1 MDPFITQI
9 IAWAGALGVSIYAG
23 FKFNG
28 AIQEQRRLPE
38 ATKWKNLKELI
49 DQRQTQLNDKQA
61 ELAELK
67 DRLEAAQK
75 LIAEATVADEK
86 IKDAKERYEALQ
98 AELLKLEA
106 DRKEQEAVRALVVLA
121 KQELEALQEAKKA
134 LDVQIVEL
142 NKEIGNLIGQKAALE
157 SELSEKRKELEAL
170 KADYAAKSSEYKGA
184 LEELARQKGDEE
196 QKLREAKS
204 ATDRANK
211 EKTDAEKALADVLA
225 KLDAANK
232 ANEAAKE
239 ELTKLRHLQKAAE
252 DEVKRLEEKKADLE
266 RVISELK
273 GEVSTV
279 RGSGVGQALAS
290 EARYEDLW
298 GKVRFQEITL
308 SGGKISETEAL
319 KKAKKYIADC
329 GLTFPNRVINAF
341 HASLKTAD
349 MSPLV
354 VLAGISG
361 TGKSELPMRYAE
373 GMGIHLVSLAVQPR
387 WDSPNDLFGFYN
399 HLEQRYKATD
409 LARAM
414 VRFERHNRKDWVLPA
429 GWEADNVKSDGM
441 LLVLLDEM
449 NLARVEYYFSEF
461 LSKLETRR
469 GVNIESEADR
479 AKAEIALDMG
489 SMSLKEK
496 AIKLYPDRNVL
507 FAGTMNEDESTQ
519 SLSDK
524 VLDRACVMRFGR
536 PRQLALR
543 PKSQRIMAKPTE
555 TGLTFAQWQ
564 QWLKPELNAED
575 MDTVQEWIDR
585 LNVTMEKLN
594 RPFGHRVAQ
603 AIARYIGNYPD
614 DGSMDAEE
622 RLKCAMA
629 DQIEQRILPKLRGI
643 DLEEQGGHLMEIRK
657 LINDLGDDALLKAF
671 DDSSNRD
678 ANTFIWRGVDRAE
691 S

>member
-1 MDPFITQI
+1 MDPFITQF
-9 IAWAGALGVSIYAG
+9 IAWSSALVASSYVGLRFYQ
-23 FKFNG
+23 
-28 AIQEQRRLPE
+28 AIQQQRKLPA
-38 ATKWKNLKELI
+38 ATKLANLE
-49 DQRQTQLNDKQA
+49 QLVEQKAAD
-61 ELAELK
+61 LAEIK
-67 DRLEAAQK
+67 DRLEAAEK
-75 LIAEATVADEK
+75 TIADSLVAEAK
-86 IKDAKERYEALQ
+86 INDAKQRYESLQ

-121 KQELEALQEAKKA
+121 KQELEALEAAKKV
-134 LDVQIVEL
+134 LDAQIIEL
-142 NKEIGNLIGQKAALE
+142 NKEIGNLTGQKAALE

-170 KADYAAKSSEYKGA
+170 KAEYAAKSAEYKGA

-196 QKLREAKS
+196 QKLREAKT

-211 EKTDAEKALADVLA
+211 EKTDAEKALALVNE
-225 KLDAANK
+225 KLEAANK
-232 ANEAAKE
+232 ANEAAEK
-239 ELTKLRHLQKAAE
+239 KLKDLQRLQKEAE
-252 DEVKRLEEKKADLE
+252 EEIKRLEDKRKELE
-266 RVISELK
+266 RKLDELR
-273 GEVSTV
+273 GEVSTATITAAS
-279 RGSGVGQALAS
+279 GSGPAVN
-290 EARYEDLW
+290 RYEDLW
-298 GKVRFQEITL
+298 KTAQFQDIKLTGASIT
-308 SGGKISETEAL
+308 EEEAL
-319 KKAKKYIADC
+319 KKAKKYIEDC
-329 GLTFPNRVINAF
+329 GLTFPDRVINAF

-399 HLEQRYKATD
+399 HLEGRYKATE

-414 VRFERHNRKDWVLPA
+414 VQFEIHNRKTWPMPD
-429 GWEADNVKSDGM
+429 GWEAKNAKSNGM

-469 GVNIESEADR
+469 GVNVDKPTDR

-489 SMSLKEK
+489 SLQLNET

-536 PRQLALR
+536 PRDLTLVQQVAKVR
-543 PKSQRIMAKPTE
+543 PPANLV
-555 TGLTFAQWQ
+555 GLTFSQWKEWCDSKLPQ
-564 QWLKPELNAED
+564 ED
-575 MDTVQEWIDR
+575 LQKLEAWIKR
-585 LNVTMEKLN
+585 LNDVMEKLN
-594 RPFGHRVAQ
+594 RPFGHRVGQ
-603 AIARYIGNYPD
+603 AIARYAANYPKD
-614 DGSMDAEE
+614 SKTTSEQ
-622 RLKCAMA
+622 RLKLAMA

-643 DLEEQGGHLMEIRK
+643 DLEEQGAHITEIRN
-657 LINDLGDDALLKAF
+657 LIDELEDKALAAAF
-671 DDSSNRD
+671 EASKSKES
-678 ANTFIWRGVDRAE
+678 NTFIWRGVDRAN
-691 S
+691 

>member
-1 MDPFITQI
+1 MASSYVGLRFYQ
-9 IAWAGALGVSIYAG
+9 
-23 FKFNG
+23 
-28 AIQEQRRLPE
+28 AIQQQRKLPA
-38 ATKWKNLKELI
+38 ATKLANLE
-49 DQRQTQLNDKQA
+49 QLVEQKAAD
-61 ELAELK
+61 LAEIK

-75 LIAEATVADEK
+75 LIAESMVAEAK
-86 IKDAKERYEALQ
+86 INDAKQRYDALS

-121 KQELEALQEAKKA
+121 KQELIDLQESKKA
-134 LDVQIVEL
+134 LDAQIVDL
-142 NKEIGNLIGQKAALE
+142 NKEIGNLNGQKAALE

-170 KADYAAKSSEYKGA
+170 KADYAAKTAEYKGA

-196 QKLREAKS
+196 QKLRDAKS
-204 ATDRANK
+204 ATDRAIK
-211 EKTDAEKALADVLA
+211 EKTEADKALADVLA
-225 KLDAANK
+225 RLDAANK
-232 ANEAAKE
+232 AIEAAKD
-239 ELTKLRHLQKAAE
+239 ELIKLRHLQKAAE
-252 DEVKRLEEKKADLE
+252 DDVKRLEEKKAELE

-279 RGSGVGQALAS
+279 RASGVGQALAS

-298 GKVRFQEITL
+298 GDVRFQKITL
-308 SGGKISETEAL
+308 SGAKISETEAL

-414 VRFERHNRKDWVLPA
+414 VRFERHNRKDWVMPT

-469 GVNIESEADR
+469 GVNIESESDR

-564 QWLKPELNAED
+564 QWLKPELNSED
-575 MDTVQEWIDR
+575 MDTVQDWIDR

-643 DLEEQGGHLMEIRK
+643 DLEEQGGHLTEIRK

>member
-1 MDPFITQI
+1 M
-9 IAWAGALGVSIYAG
+9 
-23 FKFNG
+23 
-28 AIQEQRRLPE
+28 
-38 ATKWKNLKELI
+38 
-49 DQRQTQLNDKQA
+49 
-61 ELAELK
+61 
-67 DRLEAAQK
+67 
-75 LIAEATVADEK
+75 
-86 IKDAKERYEALQ
+86 
-98 AELLKLEA
+98 
-106 DRKEQEAVRALVVLA
+106 
-121 KQELEALQEAKKA
+121 
-134 LDVQIVEL
+134 
-142 NKEIGNLIGQKAALE
+142 
-157 SELSEKRKELEAL
+157 
-170 KADYAAKSSEYKGA
+170 
-184 LEELARQKGDEE
+184 
-196 QKLREAKS
+196 
-204 ATDRANK
+204 
-211 EKTDAEKALADVLA
+211 
-225 KLDAANK
+225 
-232 ANEAAKE
+232 
-239 ELTKLRHLQKAAE
+239 
-252 DEVKRLEEKKADLE
+252 
-266 RVISELK
+266 
-273 GEVSTV
+273 
-279 RGSGVGQALAS
+279 
-290 EARYEDLW
+290 
-298 GKVRFQEITL
+298 
-308 SGGKISETEAL
+308 
-319 KKAKKYIADC
+319 
-329 GLTFPNRVINAF
+329 
-341 HASLKTAD
+341 
-349 MSPLV
+349 
-354 VLAGISG
+354 
-361 TGKSELPMRYAE
+361 
-373 GMGIHLVSLAVQPR
+373 
-387 WDSPNDLFGFYN
+387 
-399 HLEQRYKATD
+399 
-409 LARAM
+409 
-414 VRFERHNRKDWVLPA
+414 PA

-469 GVNIESEADR
+469 GVNIESESDR

-564 QWLKPELNAED
+564 QWLKPELNSED

-643 DLEEQGGHLMEIRK
+643 DLEEQSGHLAEIRK

>member
-1 MDPFITQI
+1 
-9 IAWAGALGVSIYAG
+9 V
-23 FKFNG
+23 
-28 AIQEQRRLPE
+28 
-38 ATKWKNLKELI
+38 
-49 DQRQTQLNDKQA
+49 
-61 ELAELK
+61 
-67 DRLEAAQK
+67 AQK
-75 LIAEATVADEK
+75 TIAESMVAEAK
-86 IKDAKERYEALQ
+86 INDAKQRYDALS

-121 KQELEALQEAKKA
+121 KQELAALEAAKKA
-134 LDVQIVEL
+134 LDAQIVDL
-142 NKEIGNLIGQKAALE
+142 NKEIGNLTGQKAALE
-157 SELSEKRKELEAL
+157 SELSERRKELEAL
-170 KADYAAKSSEYKGA
+170 KTDYAAKSAEYKGA

-211 EKTDAEKALADVLA
+211 DKTDAEKALADVLA

-232 ANEAAKE
+232 ANEAAEKKLKE
-239 ELTKLRHLQKAAE
+239 LLRQQKDAE
-252 DEVKRLEEKKADLE
+252 DEIKRLKKEEE
-266 RVISELK
+266 ELK
-273 GEVSTV
+273 HRLKFLSGQVSEAYV
-279 RGSGVGQALAS
+279 AGASGSGPAAN
-290 EARYEDLW
+290 RYEDLW
-298 GKVRFQEITL
+298 KTTQFQDIKLTGVSIT
-308 SGGKISETEAL
+308 EEEAL

-329 GLTFPNRVINAF
+329 GLTFSDRVINAF

-399 HLEQRYKATD
+399 HLEQRYKATE

-414 VRFERHNRKDWVLPA
+414 VQFEIHNRKTWPMPD
-429 GWEADNVKSDGM
+429 GWEAKNAKSNGM

-469 GVNIESEADR
+469 GVNVANKDDR

-489 SMSLKEK
+489 SLQLNET
-496 AIKLYPDRNVL
+496 AIRLYPDRNVL

-536 PRQLALR
+536 PHDLTLVQQVAKVR
-543 PKSQRIMAKPTE
+543 PPANLV
-555 TGLTFAQWQ
+555 GLTFSQWKEWCDSKLPQ
-564 QWLKPELNAED
+564 ED
-575 MDTVQEWIDR
+575 LQKLEAWIKR
-585 LNVTMEKLN
+585 LNDVMEKLN
-594 RPFGHRVAQ
+594 RPFGHRVGQ
-603 AIARYIGNYPD
+603 AIARYAANYPKEAGVSD
-614 DGSMDAEE
+614 EE
-622 RLKCAMA
+622 RLKLAMA

-643 DLEEQGGHLMEIRK
+643 DLEEQGAHITEIRN
-657 LINDLGDDALLKAF
+657 LIDELEDKALAAAF
-671 DDSSNRD
+671 EASKSKES
-678 ANTFIWRGVDRAE
+678 NTFIWRGVDRAN
-691 S
+691 

>member
-49 DQRQTQLNDKQA
+49 DQRQIQLNDKQA
-61 ELAELK
+61 ELTELK
-67 DRLEAAQK
+67 ERLEAAQK
-75 LIAEATVADEK
+75 IIAESMVAEAK
-86 IKDAKERYEALQ
+86 IDDAKQRYESLK

-121 KQELEALQEAKKA
+121 KQELEALEAAKKA
-134 LDVQIVEL
+134 LDAQIIEL
-142 NKEIGNLIGQKAALE
+142 NKEIGNLTGQKAALE

-184 LEELARQKGDEE
+184 LEGLARQKGDEE

-211 EKTDAEKALADVLA
+211 DKTDTEKALADVLA
-225 KLDAANK
+225 KLDATEK
-232 ANEAAKE
+232 ANEAAEK
-239 ELTKLRHLQKAAE
+239 KLKDLLRQQKDAE
-252 DEVKRLEEKKADLE
+252 DEIKRLKKEEDLKN
-266 RVISELK
+266 RLKVLK
-273 GEVSTV
+273 GEVSEAFVTGAS
-279 RGSGVGQALAS
+279 GSGPAAN
-290 EARYEDLW
+290 RYEDLW
-298 GKVRFQEITL
+298 KTAQFQDIKLTGVSIT
-308 SGGKISETEAL
+308 EEEAL

-329 GLTFPNRVINAF
+329 GLTFPDRVINAF

-399 HLEQRYKATD
+399 HLEGRYKATE

-414 VRFERHNRKDWVLPA
+414 VQFERYNRPTWPMPD
-429 GWEADNVKSDGM
+429 GWEKENAKSEAM

-469 GVNIESEADR
+469 GVNVDKSSDR

-489 SMSLKEK
+489 SLQLNEA

-536 PRQLALR
+536 PRDLTLQQQVARVR
-543 PKSQRIMAKPTE
+543 PPANLV
-555 TGLTFAQWQ
+555 GLTFSQWKE
-564 QWLKPELNAED
+564 WCGSKLDKEELEKL
-575 MDTVQEWIDR
+575 EIWIKR
-585 LNVTMEKLN
+585 LNDVMEKLN
-594 RPFGHRVAQ
+594 RPFGHRVGQ
-603 AIARYIGNYPD
+603 AIARYAANYPKEA
-614 DGSMDAEE
+614 GVSGEQ
-622 RLKCAMA
+622 RLKQAMA

-643 DLEEQGGHLMEIRK
+643 DLEEQGAYITEIRN
-657 LINDLGDDALLKAF
+657 LIDELEDKALAAAF
-671 DDSSNRD
+671 EASKSKES
-678 ANTFIWRGVDRAE
+678 NTFIWRGVDRAN
-691 S
+691 

>member
-1 MDPFITQI
+1 MASSYVGLRFYQ
-9 IAWAGALGVSIYAG
+9 
-23 FKFNG
+23 
-28 AIQEQRRLPE
+28 AIQQQRKLPA
-38 ATKWKNLKELI
+38 ATKLANLE
-49 DQRQTQLNDKQA
+49 QLVEQKAAD
-61 ELAELK
+61 LAEIK

-75 LIAEATVADEK
+75 LIAESMVAEAK
-86 IKDAKERYEALQ
+86 INDAKQRYDALS

-121 KQELEALQEAKKA
+121 KQELGVLEAAKKA
-134 LDVQIVEL
+134 LDAQIVEL
-142 NKEIGNLIGQKAALE
+142 NKEIGNLAGQKAALE
-157 SELSEKRKELEAL
+157 SELSAMRKELEAL
-170 KADYAAKSSEYKGA
+170 KADYAAKSAEYKGV

-225 KLDAANK
+225 KLEAAEK
-232 ANEAAKE
+232 ANEEARKKLT
-239 ELTKLRHLQKAAE
+239 ELQRLQKDAE
-252 DEVKRLEEKKADLE
+252 DEVKRLKKEEEDLKN
-266 RVISELK
+266 RLKVLK
-273 GEVSTV
+273 GEVSEAFVAGTS
-279 RGSGVGQALAS
+279 GSGSAAN
-290 EARYEDLW
+290 RYEDLW
-298 GKVRFQEITL
+298 GDVRFQQITL
-308 SGGKISETEAL
+308 SGAKISETEAL

-414 VRFERHNRKDWVLPA
+414 VRFERHNRKDWVMPA

-469 GVNIESEADR
+469 GVNIESESDR

-489 SMSLKEK
+489 SISLKEK

-564 QWLKPELNAED
+564 QWLKPELNSED

-643 DLEEQGGHLMEIRK
+643 DLEEQGGHLTEIRK

>member
-1 MDPFITQI
+1 MDPFVNQF
-9 IAWAGALGVSIYAG
+9 IAWSVSLIASSFVGYR
-23 FKFNG
+23 FYQ
-28 AIQEQRRLPE
+28 AIEQQRKLPA
-38 ATKWKNLKELI
+38 ATKLANLE
-49 DQRQTQLNDKQA
+49 QLVEQKAAD
-61 ELAELK
+61 LAEIK

-98 AELLKLEA
+98 AELLKFQA
-106 DRKEQEAVRALVVLA
+106 DRQEQEAVRALVVLA
-121 KQELEALQEAKKA
+121 KQELEALEAAKKA
-134 LDVQIVEL
+134 LDAQIIEL
-142 NKEIGNLIGQKAALE
+142 NKEIGNLTGQKAALE
-157 SELSEKRKELEAL
+157 SVLSEKRKELEAL
-170 KADYAAKSSEYKGA
+170 KADYAAKSSEYKGV
-184 LEELARQKGDEE
+184 LEELALQKGDEE

-211 EKTDAEKALADVLA
+211 DKTDAEKALSDVLA

-232 ANEAAKE
+232 ANDAAEK
-239 ELTKLRHLQKAAE
+239 KLKDLLRLQKDAE
-252 DEVKRLEEKKADLE
+252 DEIKRLEEKRKELE
-266 RVISELK
+266 RKLGELR
-273 GEVSTV
+273 GEVSSATISGAS
-279 RGSGVGQALAS
+279 GSGPAAN
-290 EARYEDLW
+290 RYEDLW
-298 GKVRFQEITL
+298 KTAQFQGIKL
-308 SGGKISETEAL
+308 SGASITEEEAL
-319 KKAKKYIADC
+319 KKAKKYIEDC
-329 GLTFPNRVINAF
+329 GLTFPDRVINAF

-399 HLEQRYKATD
+399 HLEGRYKATE

-414 VRFERHNRKDWVLPA
+414 VQFEIHNRETWPMPD
-429 GWEADNVKSDGM
+429 GWEAKNAKSKGM

-469 GVNIESEADR
+469 GVNVANKDDR

-489 SMSLKEK
+489 SLQLNET

-536 PRQLALR
+536 PRDLTLQQQVARVR
-543 PKSQRIMAKPTE
+543 PPANLV
-555 TGLTFAQWQ
+555 GLTFSQWKE
-564 QWLKPELNAED
+564 WCGSKLDREELEKL
-575 MDTVQEWIDR
+575 EIWIKR
-585 LNVTMEKLN
+585 LNDVMEKLN
-594 RPFGHRVAQ
+594 RPFGHRVGQ
-603 AIARYIGNYPD
+603 AIARYAANYPKEA
-614 DGSMDAEE
+614 GVSGEE
-622 RLKCAMA
+622 RLKLAMA

-643 DLEEQGGHLMEIRK
+643 DLEEQGAHITEIRN
-657 LINDLGDDALLKAF
+657 LIDELEDKALAAAF
-671 DDSSNRD
+671 EASKSKES
-678 ANTFIWRGVDRAE
+678 NTFIWRGVDRAN
-691 S
+691 

>member
-1 MDPFITQI
+1 MASSYVGLRFYQ
-9 IAWAGALGVSIYAG
+9 
-23 FKFNG
+23 
-28 AIQEQRRLPE
+28 AIQQQRKLPA
-38 ATKWKNLKELI
+38 ATKLANLE
-49 DQRQTQLNDKQA
+49 QLVEQKAAD
-61 ELAELK
+61 LAEIK

-86 IKDAKERYEALQ
+86 IKDAKERYDALQ
-98 AELLKLEA
+98 AELLKLQA
-106 DRKEQEAVRALVVLA
+106 DRQEQEAVRALVVLA
-121 KQELEALQEAKKA
+121 KQELGVLEAAKKA
-134 LDVQIVEL
+134 LDAQIIEL
-142 NKEIGNLIGQKAALE
+142 NKEIGNLAGQKAALE
-157 SELSEKRKELEAL
+157 SELAEKRKELEAL
-170 KADYAAKSSEYKGA
+170 KADYAAKTAEYKGA

-196 QKLREAKS
+196 QKLRDAKS
-204 ATDRANK
+204 ATDRAIK
-211 EKTDAEKALADVLA
+211 EKTEADKALADVLA
-225 KLDAANK
+225 RLDAANK
-232 ANEAAKE
+232 AIVAAKD

-252 DEVKRLEEKKADLE
+252 DDVKRLEEKKAELE

-279 RGSGVGQALAS
+279 RASGVGQALAS

-298 GKVRFQEITL
+298 GNVRFQQITL

-319 KKAKKYIADC
+319 KRAKKYIAEC

-414 VRFERHNRKDWVLPA
+414 VRFERHNRKDWVMPV

-469 GVNIESEADR
+469 GVNIESESDR

-543 PKSQRIMAKPTE
+543 SKSQRTMAKPTE

-564 QWLKPELNAED
+564 LWLKPELNAED

-643 DLEEQGGHLMEIRK
+643 DLEEQSGHLEEIRK
-657 LINDLGDDALLKAF
+657 LINELGDDALLKAF

>member
-1 MDPFITQI
+1 MDPFVNQF
-9 IAWAGALGVSIYAG
+9 IAWSVALIASSFVGYR
-23 FKFNG
+23 FYQ
-28 AIQEQRRLPE
+28 AIEQQRKLPA
-38 ATKWKNLKELI
+38 ATKLANL
-49 DQRQTQLNDKQA
+49 DQLVEQKAADLT
-61 ELAELK
+61 EIK

-98 AELLKLEA
+98 AELLKFQA
-106 DRKEQEAVRALVVLA
+106 DRQEQEAVRALVVLA
-121 KQELEALQEAKKA
+121 KQELEALEAAKKA
-134 LDVQIVEL
+134 LDAQIIEL
-142 NKEIGNLIGQKAALE
+142 NKEIGNLTGQKAALE

-211 EKTDAEKALADVLA
+211 DKTDAEKALALVNE
-225 KLDAANK
+225 KLEAANK
-232 ANEAAKE
+232 ANEAAEK
-239 ELTKLRHLQKAAE
+239 KLKDLQRLQKEAE
-252 DEVKRLEEKKADLE
+252 DEIKRLEDKRKELE
-266 RVISELK
+266 RKLDELR
-273 GEVSTV
+273 GEVSTATITA
-279 RGSGVGQALAS
+279 GSGSGPAVN
-290 EARYEDLW
+290 RYEDLW
-298 GKVRFQEITL
+298 KTAQFQDIKLTGVSIT
-308 SGGKISETEAL
+308 EEEAL

-329 GLTFPNRVINAF
+329 GLTFPDRVINAF

-399 HLEQRYKATD
+399 HLEGRYKATE

-414 VRFERHNRKDWVLPA
+414 VQFERYNRPTWPIPDE
-429 GWEADNVKSDGM
+429 WEAKNAKSNGM

-469 GVNIESEADR
+469 GVNVDKSSDR

-489 SMSLKEK
+489 SLQLNEA

-536 PRQLALR
+536 PRDLTLQQQVARVR
-543 PKSQRIMAKPTE
+543 PPANLV
-555 TGLTFAQWQ
+555 GLTFSQWKE
-564 QWLKPELNAED
+564 WCGSKLDREELEKL
-575 MDTVQEWIDR
+575 EIWIKR
-585 LNVTMEKLN
+585 LNDVMEKLN
-594 RPFGHRVAQ
+594 RPFGHRVGQ
-603 AIARYIGNYPD
+603 AIARYAANYPKEA
-614 DGSMDAEE
+614 GVSGEE
-622 RLKCAMA
+622 RLKLAMA

-643 DLEEQGGHLMEIRK
+643 DLEEQGAHITEIRN
-657 LINDLGDDALLKAF
+657 LIDELEDKALAAAF
-671 DDSSNRD
+671 EASKSKES
-678 ANTFIWRGVDRAE
+678 NTFIWRGVDRAN
-691 S
+691 

>member
-1 MDPFITQI
+1 MDPFITQF
-9 IAWAGALGVSIYAG
+9 IAWSSALVASSYVGLRFYQ
-23 FKFNG
+23 
-28 AIQEQRRLPE
+28 AIQQQRKLPA
-38 ATKWKNLKELI
+38 ATKLANLE
-49 DQRQTQLNDKQA
+49 QLVEQKAAD
-61 ELAELK
+61 LAEIK

-86 IKDAKERYEALQ
+86 IKDAKERYDALQ
-98 AELLKLEA
+98 AELLKLQA
-106 DRKEQEAVRALVVLA
+106 DRQEQEAVRALVVLA
-121 KQELEALQEAKKA
+121 KQELGVLEAAKKA
-134 LDVQIVEL
+134 LDAQIIEL
-142 NKEIGNLIGQKAALE
+142 NKEIGNLAGQKAALE
-157 SELSEKRKELEAL
+157 SELAEKRKELEAL
-170 KADYAAKSSEYKGA
+170 KADYAAKTAEYKGA

-196 QKLREAKS
+196 QKLRDAKS
-204 ATDRANK
+204 ATDRAIK
-211 EKTDAEKALADVLA
+211 EKTEADKALADVLA
-225 KLDAANK
+225 RLDAANK
-232 ANEAAKE
+232 AIVAAKD

-252 DEVKRLEEKKADLE
+252 DDVKRLEEKKAELE

-279 RGSGVGQALAS
+279 RASGVGQALAS

-298 GKVRFQEITL
+298 GNVRFQQITL

-319 KKAKKYIADC
+319 KRAKKYIAEC

-414 VRFERHNRKDWVLPA
+414 VRFERHNRKDWVMPV

-469 GVNIESEADR
+469 GVNIESESDR

-543 PKSQRIMAKPTE
+543 SKSQRTMAKPTE

-564 QWLKPELNAED
+564 LWLKPELNAED

-643 DLEEQGGHLMEIRK
+643 DLEEQSGHLEEIRK
-657 LINDLGDDALLKAF
+657 LINELGDDALLKAF

>member
-1 MDPFITQI
+1 
-9 IAWAGALGVSIYAG
+9 
-23 FKFNG
+23 
-28 AIQEQRRLPE
+28 
-38 ATKWKNLKELI
+38 
-49 DQRQTQLNDKQA
+49 
-61 ELAELK
+61 
-67 DRLEAAQK
+67 
-75 LIAEATVADEK
+75 
-86 IKDAKERYEALQ
+86 
-98 AELLKLEA
+98 
-106 DRKEQEAVRALVVLA
+106 
-121 KQELEALQEAKKA
+121 
-134 LDVQIVEL
+134 
-142 NKEIGNLIGQKAALE
+142 
-157 SELSEKRKELEAL
+157 
-170 KADYAAKSSEYKGA
+170 
-184 LEELARQKGDEE
+184 
-196 QKLREAKS
+196 
-204 ATDRANK
+204 
-211 EKTDAEKALADVLA
+211 
-225 KLDAANK
+225 
-232 ANEAAKE
+232 
-239 ELTKLRHLQKAAE
+239 
-252 DEVKRLEEKKADLE
+252 
-266 RVISELK
+266 
-273 GEVSTV
+273 
-279 RGSGVGQALAS
+279 
-290 EARYEDLW
+290 
-298 GKVRFQEITL
+298 
-308 SGGKISETEAL
+308 
-319 KKAKKYIADC
+319 
-329 GLTFPNRVINAF
+329 
-341 HASLKTAD
+341 
-349 MSPLV
+349 
-354 VLAGISG
+354 
-361 TGKSELPMRYAE
+361 MRYAE

-414 VRFERHNRKDWVLPA
+414 VRFERHNRKDWVMPA

-489 SMSLKEK
+489 SMALKEK

-543 PKSQRIMAKPTE
+543 PKSQRTMAKPTE

-564 QWLKPELNAED
+564 QWLKSELNSED

-614 DGSMDAEE
+614 DGSMDAEG

-643 DLEEQGGHLMEIRK
+643 DLEEQGGHLTEIRK
-657 LINDLGDDALLKAF
+657 LINELGDDALLKAF

>member
-1 MDPFITQI
+1 MDPFVNQF
-9 IAWAGALGVSIYAG
+9 IAWSVALIASSFVGYR
-23 FKFNG
+23 FYQ
-28 AIQEQRRLPE
+28 AIEQQRKLPA
-38 ATKWKNLKELI
+38 ATKLANLE
-49 DQRQTQLNDKQA
+49 QLVEQKAAD
-61 ELAELK
+61 LAEIK

-75 LIAEATVADEK
+75 IIAESLVAEAK
-86 IKDAKERYEALQ
+86 INDAKQRYESLQ

-106 DRKEQEAVRALVVLA
+106 DRKEQEAVRALVDLA
-121 KQELEALQEAKKA
+121 KKELETLEAAKKA
-134 LDVQIVEL
+134 LGAQIIEL
-142 NKEIGNLIGQKAALE
+142 NKEIGNLTGQKAALE
-157 SELSEKRKELEAL
+157 SELTEKRKELEAL
-170 KADYAAKSSEYKGA
+170 KADYAAKSAQYKGA
-184 LEELARQKGDEE
+184 LEGLARQMGDEE
-196 QKLREAKS
+196 SKLREAKS
-204 ATDRANK
+204 ATDRANN
-211 EKTDAEKALADVLA
+211 EKTEAEKALADVKA
-225 KLDAANK
+225 KLEAAEKANDAAEK
-232 ANEAAKE
+232 KLKDLLRQQKDAE
-239 ELTKLRHLQKAAE
+239 EE
-252 DEVKRLEEKKADLE
+252 IKRLEDKKADLE
-266 RVISELK
+266 HVISQLK
-273 GEVSTV
+273 GEASTV
-279 RGSGVGQALAS
+279 RASGVGQALAS

-429 GWEADNVKSDGM
+429 DWEADNVKSDGM

-469 GVNIESEADR
+469 GVNIESESDR

-543 PKSQRIMAKPTE
+543 SKSQRTMAKPTE

-564 QWLKPELNAED
+564 LWLKPELNAED
-575 MDTVQEWIDR
+575 MDTVQEWIDS

-614 DGSMDAEE
+614 DGSIDAEE